1 MNRTLIV
8 VVVAGLL
15 AGSLIVAYRQARARA
30 EMQAHW
36 ERLKAERAA
45 ELERASQEARHP
57 VRPMIVRP
65 PGSESSQSKPKGN
78 TISNGTNRSVAE
90 STNGAALTAQADT
103 GAGTTVTPTPSKKA
117 PLQDP
122 VAREALAFVG
132 ADPEAEAVWVDAIN
146 NPDLPPK
153 ERQDLIED
161 LNEEGFADPKNLTP
175 EDLPLILSRLAL
187 IEQYAPSAMDEVNL
201 AAFVE
206 AYKDLMNMAA
216 RLME

>member
-8 VVVAGLL
+8 VLVAGLL
-15 AGSLIVAYRQARARA
+15 AGSLIVAHRQARARA
-30 EMQAHW
+30 EVQARW
-36 ERLKAERAA
+36 ERLKAERVA
-45 ELERASQEARHP
+45 ELERASEQAHHP

-65 PGSESSQSKPKGN
+65 PGSELSQSKPKAN
-78 TISNGTNRSVAE
+78 VISNGANASLTQ
-90 STNGAALTAQADT
+90 STNGAQPDA
-103 GAGTTVTPTPSKKA
+103 GAGASSATRSRKA
-117 PLQDP
+117 TLQDP
-122 VAREALAFVG
+122 VAREALTFVG

-146 NPDLPPK
+146 NPDLPAR

-175 EDLPLILSRLAL
+175 DDLPLILSRLEL

-201 AAFVE
+201 AAFME